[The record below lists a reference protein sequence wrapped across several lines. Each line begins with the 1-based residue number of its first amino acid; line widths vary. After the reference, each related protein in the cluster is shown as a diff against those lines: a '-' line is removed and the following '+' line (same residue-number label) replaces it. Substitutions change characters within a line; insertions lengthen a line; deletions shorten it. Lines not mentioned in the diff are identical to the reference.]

1 MMITTAMDTTMMAI
15 MMMVIMTMDTT
26 MMVIMMMATTEDN
39 I

>member
-15 MMMVIMTMDTT
+15 MMTVIMTMDTT